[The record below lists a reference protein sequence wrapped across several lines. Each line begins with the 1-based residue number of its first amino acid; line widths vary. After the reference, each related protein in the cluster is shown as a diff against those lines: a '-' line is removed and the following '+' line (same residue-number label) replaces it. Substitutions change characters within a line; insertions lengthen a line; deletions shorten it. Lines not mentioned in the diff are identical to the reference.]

1 MGRYYGRVG
10 YSETVETF
18 EGSRVWV
25 DKITE
30 RKYYGEVIQYRT
42 RWQNGMSL
50 NDDLKPSTT
59 IEILA
64 DEYAYEHFSRIK
76 YIEWMGVLW
85 KVTDVAPRRP
95 RLVLTLGGEYN
106 GEQAEPGCGT
116 GESSCQC

>member
-42 RWQNGMSL
+42 RWQNGTSL

-64 DEYAYEHFSRIK
+64 DEYAYEHFSRIR
-76 YIEWMGVLW
+76 YIEWMGDLW